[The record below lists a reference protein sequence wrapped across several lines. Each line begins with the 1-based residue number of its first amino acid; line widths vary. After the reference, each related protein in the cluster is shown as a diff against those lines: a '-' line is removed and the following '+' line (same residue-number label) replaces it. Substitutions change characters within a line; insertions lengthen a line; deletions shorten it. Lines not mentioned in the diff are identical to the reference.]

1 MMSGCFRNPFVWTLL
16 ASFAAGGLW
25 HSLPR
30 DEIHRE
36 IEYSA
41 LPTSV
46 KTRHHARPRPEL
58 GDPVGDYTIRCA
70 KGISPQE
77 IRWILEDFESA
88 GLDLGARPTTREV
101 YLELRRQQHHWYRAA
116 LTDGLAMTAEQS
128 AQARD
133 KLARYFERAKMEFLS
148 GLNVGA
154 RPLAH
159 YGTTWLDITGTGA
172 IGLLISPD
180 LWLFDPKARAMPW
193 DLCDLSQAQEKITW
207 KSWYDSRRTQDPHR
221 FAGDSTFLLAEPT
234 ISANYGNPKP
244 LMPLLLSANGIL
256 PFLSNQKFKPADNPL
271 LTHRDAS
278 AVGLMT
284 QIQSLHPA
292 QLKILLLLQ
301 PAMAVQIRD
310 ALTSANL

>member
-1 MMSGCFRNPFVWTLL
+1 MMPGCFRNPFVWMLFAT
-16 ASFAAGGLW
+16 FAAGGLW
-25 HSLPR
+25 RSLPR
-30 DEIHRE
+30 EETHRE
-36 IEYSA
+36 NRHGA
-41 LPTSV
+41 LPISL
-46 KTRHHARPRPEL
+46 KTRHHARQPPEL
-58 GDPVGDYTIRCA
+58 GDPVGDYTTRCA
-70 KGISPQE
+70 NGISLQE

-88 GLDLGARPTTREV
+88 GLDLGIHPTTREV
-101 YLELRRQQHHWYRAA
+101 FLELRRQQHRWYRAA
-116 LTDGLAMTAEQS
+116 LTDGLTLTAEQS
-128 AQARD
+128 EQARD
-133 KLARYFERAKMEFLS
+133 KLAKYFERARMEFLS

-193 DLCDLSQAQEKITW
+193 DLCDLSPAQEKITW

-221 FAGDSTFLLAEPT
+221 FAGDAAFLLPEPT
-234 ISANYGNPKP
+234 TSAKYGDQTPVIP
-244 LMPLLLSANGIL
+244 VLLSANGIL
-256 PFLSNQKFKPADNPL
+256 PFLSNQRFKPADNPL
-271 LTHRDAS
+271 LTHRDTS
-278 AVGLMT
+278 AVRLMA

-310 ALTSANL
+310 AMTTANL